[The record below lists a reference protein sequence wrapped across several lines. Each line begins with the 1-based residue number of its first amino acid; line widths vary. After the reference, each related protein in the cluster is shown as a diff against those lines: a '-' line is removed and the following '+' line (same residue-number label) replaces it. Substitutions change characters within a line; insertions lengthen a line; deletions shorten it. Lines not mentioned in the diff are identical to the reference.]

1 MSTLTLNAAPI
12 LPLATVPAADLQRGD
27 LIGGTSGEWLTVSS
41 VYVDPNVRHLVAE
54 VEVAPMGDPE
64 HQRTWQID
72 ALARIAILRPEAGV
86 R

>member
-27 LIGGTSGEWLTVSS
+27 LIGGTSGEWLTVAS

-54 VEVAPMGDPE
+54 VEVAPMGDPG
-64 HQRTWQID
+64 HLRIWSID
-72 ALARIAILRPEAGV
+72 ALARVAILRPTGSI